1 MLKYGT
7 TALKALFRYTKD
19 DICKPT
25 SICLGTKLWEGVVT
39 PDKVDL
45 FFSPT
50 LPLFPAH
57 ICFCTFVFRAE
68 KAEEKD
74 RMTGSLHKF

>member
-7 TALKALFRYTKD
+7 TALKALFSSTKN

-25 SICLGTKLWEGVVT
+25 SICLGAKLWEGGAT

-50 LPLFPAH
+50 LPPLPAH

-74 RMTGSLHKF
+74 QMTGSLHKF